1 MKAKISQRTKM
12 LDFINLFIHPQTP
25 FSEIFAVL
33 LKAMGET
40 IYMVGVSCAIAVL
53 FGLPLGILLCVTKR
67 GKLTPYPALN
77 FLIGGIVN
85 IIRSFPFI
93 ILIIVLLPLSRL
105 IVGTS
110 IGVNAAIIPLSIA
123 AIPFIAR
130 LFEGAF
136 DEVDKGLIEGTK
148 ALGADNLTI
157 IKMMIAESL
166 PSLINAITI
175 TIIGVIGYSA
185 MAGAV
190 GAGGIGDLAMR
201 IGYYSYRPD
210 ILAYCVVA
218 IIILVQVVQSI
229 GDRVVK
235 YLRRNL

>member
-1 MKAKISQRTKM
+1 M

>member
-1 MKAKISQRTKM
+1 MFD
-12 LDFINLFIHPQTP
+12 LVNLFIHPQTS
-25 FSEIFAVL
+25 FNEIFTVL
-33 LKAMGET
+33 LKSLGET
-40 IYMVGVSCAIAVL
+40 IYMVGASCFIAVI
-53 FGLPLGILLCVTKR
+53 FGLPLGILLCITKR
-67 GKLTPYPALN
+67 GNLTPFPTLN
-77 FLIGGIVN
+77 IIIGGIVN

-105 IVGTS
+105 IIGTS
-110 IGVNAAIIPLSIA
+110 IGSSAAIIPLSIA

-136 DEVDKGLIEGTK
+136 DEVDSGLIESTK
-148 ALGADNLTI
+148 SMGASNFTI
-157 IKMMIAESL
+157 IKMMIDESL
-166 PSLINAITI
+166 PSLVNAITI

-190 GAGGIGDLAMR
+190 GAGGMGDLAMR

-218 IIILVQVVQSI
+218 IILLVQIVQSI
-229 GDRVVK
+229 GDKIVK
-235 YLRRNL
+235 YLRRYR

>member
-1 MKAKISQRTKM
+1 M

-110 IGVNAAIIPLSIA
+110 IGVNAAIIPLSIV

-190 GAGGIGDLAMR
+190 GAGGVGDLAMR

-235 YLRRNL
+235 YLRRNR

>member
-1 MKAKISQRTKM
+1 MI
-12 LDFINLFIHPQTP
+12 DFIKLFIHPQTP

-67 GKLTPYPALN
+67 GNLTPYPLLN

-85 IIRSFPFI
+85 VIRSFPFI

-136 DEVDKGLIEGTK
+136 DEVDKGLIEASI

-190 GAGGIGDLAMR
+190 GAGGVGDLAMR

-218 IIILVQVVQSI
+218 IIILVQIVQSL
-229 GDRVVK
+229 GDRIVK
-235 YLRRNL
+235 YLRRNR

>member
-1 MKAKISQRTKM
+1 M
-12 LDFINLFIHPQTP
+12 LDFLNLFIHPPTP

-33 LKAMGET
+33 FKALGET
-40 IYMVGVSCAIAVL
+40 LYMVGASCLIAVI
-53 FGLPLGILLCVTKR
+53 FGLPLGVLLCVTKR
-67 GKLTPYPALN
+67 GNLTPFPLLN
-77 FLIGGIVN
+77 IIIGGIVN
-85 IIRSFPFI
+85 VIRSFPFI

-105 IVGTS
+105 IIGTS

-130 LFEGAF
+130 LFEGAL

-148 ALGADNLTI
+148 SLGADNLTI

-166 PSLINAITI
+166 PSLVNAVTI

-190 GAGGIGDLAMR
+190 GAGGMGDLAMR

-218 IIILVQVVQSI
+218 IILLVQVVQSV
-229 GDRVVK
+229 GDRIVK
-235 YLRRNL
+235 YLRRYR

>member
-1 MKAKISQRTKM
+1 M

-25 FSEIFAVL
+25 FSEIFTVI
-33 LKAMGET
+33 LKSLGET
-40 IYMVGVSCAIAVL
+40 LYMVGLSCFIAVI

-67 GKLTPYPALN
+67 GNLTPFPILN
-77 FLIGGIVN
+77 IIIGGVVN

-105 IVGTS
+105 LIGTS
-110 IGVNAAIIPLSIA
+110 IGSSAAIIPLSIA

-136 DEVDKGLIEGTK
+136 DEVDKGLIEVTK
-148 ALGADNLTI
+148 SMGASNLTI

-166 PSLINAITI
+166 PSLINALTI

-201 IGYYSYRPD
+201 IGYYSYRAD
-210 ILAYCVVA
+210 ILAYCVIV
-218 IIILVQVVQSI
+218 IILLVQIIQSI
-229 GDRVVK
+229 GDYLVK
-235 YLRRNL
+235 YLRRNR

>member
-1 MKAKISQRTKM
+1 M
-12 LDFINLFIHPQTP
+12 LDFINLFIYPQTP
-25 FSEIFAVL
+25 FNEIFAVL

-40 IYMVGVSCAIAVL
+40 IYMVGASCAIAVI
-53 FGLPLGILLCVTKR
+53 FGLPLGILLCITKR
-67 GKLTPYPALN
+67 GNLTPYPALN

-136 DEVDKGLIEGTK
+136 DEVDKGLIEASI
-148 ALGADNLTI
+148 ALGAYNLTI
-157 IKMMIAESL
+157 IKIMIAESL

-229 GDRVVK
+229 GDRIVK

>member
-1 MKAKISQRTKM
+1 M
-12 LDFINLFIHPQTP
+12 LDLLNLFIHPQTP
-25 FSEIFAVL
+25 FNEIFDIL
-33 LKAMGET
+33 LKSLGET
-40 IYMVGVSCAIAVL
+40 IYMVGVSCLIAVI
-53 FGLPLGILLCVTKR
+53 FGLPLGILLCITKR
-67 GKLTPYPALN
+67 GNLTPFPLLN
-77 FLIGGIVN
+77 VIIGGIVN
-85 IIRSFPFI
+85 IVRSFPFI

-105 IVGTS
+105 IIGTS

-136 DEVDKGLIEGTK
+136 DEVDKGLIEVTK
-148 ALGADNLTI
+148 SMGASNFTI
-157 IKMMIAESL
+157 TKMMIAESL

-175 TIIGVIGYSA
+175 TTIGVIGYSA

-210 ILAYCVVA
+210 ILAYCVIA
-218 IIILVQVVQSI
+218 IIILVQIVQSV
-229 GDRVVK
+229 GDRIVK
-235 YLRRNL
+235 YLRRHR

>member
-1 MKAKISQRTKM
+1 M
-12 LDFINLFIHPQTP
+12 LDFLNLFIHPQTP
-25 FSEIFAVL
+25 FGEIFSVL

-40 IYMVGVSCAIAVL
+40 LYMVGVSCLIAVI
-53 FGLPLGILLCVTKR
+53 FGLPLGILLCWTKR
-67 GKLTPYPALN
+67 GNLTPYPLLN
-77 FLIGGIVN
+77 FLIGGVVN
-85 IIRSFPFI
+85 IVRSFPFI

-136 DEVDKGLIEGTK
+136 DEVDKGLIEATK
-148 ALGADNLTI
+148 SMGANNLTI
-157 IKMMIAESL
+157 IKTMIAESL
-166 PSLINAITI
+166 PSLVNSIII

-190 GAGGIGDLAMR
+190 GAGGVGDLAMR

-218 IIILVQVVQSI
+218 IILLVQIVQSV
-229 GDRVVK
+229 GDRIVK
-235 YLRRNL
+235 YLRRYR

>member
-1 MKAKISQRTKM
+1 M
-12 LDFINLFIHPQTP
+12 LDLLNLFIHPPTP

-33 LKAMGET
+33 LKALGET
-40 IYMVGVSCAIAVL
+40 LYMVGASCLIAVI
-53 FGLPLGILLCVTKR
+53 FGLPLGVLLCVTKR
-67 GKLTPYPALN
+67 GNLTPFPLLN
-77 FLIGGIVN
+77 IIIGGIVN
-85 IIRSFPFI
+85 VIRSFPFI

-105 IVGTS
+105 IIGTS
-110 IGVNAAIIPLSIA
+110 IGSSAAIIPLSIA

-130 LFEGAF
+130 LFEGAL

-148 ALGADNLTI
+148 SLGADNLTI

-166 PSLINAITI
+166 PSLVNAVTI

-190 GAGGIGDLAMR
+190 GAGGMGDLAMR

-218 IIILVQVVQSI
+218 IIVLVQVVQSI
-229 GDRVVK
+229 GDKIVK
-235 YLRRNL
+235 YLRRYR

>member
-1 MKAKISQRTKM
+1 MI
-12 LDFINLFIHPQTP
+12 DFINLFIHPQTP

-67 GKLTPYPALN
+67 GNLTPYPLLN

-85 IIRSFPFI
+85 VIRSFPFI

-123 AIPFIAR
+123 SIPFIAR

-136 DEVDKGLIEGTK
+136 DEVDKGLIEASI

-190 GAGGIGDLAMR
+190 GAGGVGDLAMR

-210 ILAYCVVA
+210 ILVYCVVA

-229 GDRVVK
+229 GDKIVK
-235 YLRRNL
+235 YLRRNR

>member
-1 MKAKISQRTKM
+1 M
-12 LDFINLFIHPQTP
+12 LDLLNLFIHPPTP

-33 LKAMGET
+33 FKALGET
-40 IYMVGVSCAIAVL
+40 LYMVGASCLIAVI

-67 GKLTPYPALN
+67 GNLTPFPLLN
-77 FLIGGIVN
+77 IIIGGIVN
-85 IIRSFPFI
+85 VIRSFPFI

-105 IVGTS
+105 IIGTS
-110 IGVNAAIIPLSIA
+110 IGSSAAIIPLSIA

-130 LFEGAF
+130 LFEGAL

-148 ALGADNLTI
+148 SLGADNLTI

-166 PSLINAITI
+166 PSLVNAVTI

-190 GAGGIGDLAMR
+190 GAGGMGDLAMR

-218 IIILVQVVQSI
+218 IILLVQVVQSV
-229 GDRVVK
+229 GDKIVK
-235 YLRRNL
+235 YLRRYR